1 MRTIRWIVPIV
12 IIVIGIALVGWGGM
26 VLISTDEATKPAQD
40 TQRRAEGPSPWEQYR
55 DMTAEQAAASDNG
68 GTVVEPQPVSYEEF
82 DPEDMP
88 QLMAGG

>member
-1 MRTIRWIVPIV
+1 MRTMRWIVPIM
-12 IIVIGIALVGWGGM
+12 IIVIGVVLVGWGGM
-26 VLISTDEATKPAQD
+26 VLITADEADAPTPE

-55 DMTAEQAAASDNG
+55 DMTAEQVESGDNG